1 MDPSSNNFSGELL
14 SKILSQDKNYA
25 HVLDLLNDGILLVN
39 GAGTIEYANKT
50 FCELSEFDVQSLNGK
65 IITNLLR
72 NVSDDPLLQ
81 GAERN
86 FYLKTHSN
94 RNKLVS
100 SKQFVVNSE
109 NGDFTIYI
117 LKDFTEQKKV
127 EDALEQKNKELN
139 TFIYKVSHD
148 LKGPLTSV
156 IGLINIAKDESK
168 EEVAL
173 NYFNLI
179 EKCTQRLDIVL
190 IDLLEVTR
198 LQIGQVE
205 EEHFKMSELMEDVLS
220 NLNEVDNSEIEQV
233 EIKADFPK
241 DLVLYTDKNI
251 LTSVIRN
258 LVNNSIKYRKRNIE
272 KPSVKIEVVC
282 DDMIHIKVSDNGIG
296 IEAALHDRVFEMFY
310 RASAYSKGSGLGLYI
325 VKIAVQKLQ
334 GTFSIHSAYNE
345 GTSIKIN
352 LPINPPQID

>member
-1 MDPSSNNFSGELL
+1 MNQIPNDFSSILL
-14 SKILSQDKNYA
+14 GNILAQEKN
-25 HVLDLLNDGILLVN
+25 HSPILDLLNDGIILVN
-39 GAGTIEYANKT
+39 RTGSIVYANKT
-50 FCELSEFDVQSLNGK
+50 FRELSEFDLHSLKGK
-65 IITNLLR
+65 TISDLIR
-72 NVSDDPLLQ
+72 NVSDDPMLQ
-81 GAERN
+81 GAERSY
-86 FYLKTHSN
+86 YLKTHSN

-100 SKQFVVNSE
+100 SKQVIVNSE
-109 NGDFTIYI
+109 NGEFIVYI
-117 LKDFTEQKKV
+117 LKDFTDQKKV

-156 IGLINIAKDESK
+156 IGLINIAKDETK
-168 EEVAL
+168 EDVAL

-205 EEHFKMSELMEDVLS
+205 EGYFTMKELMEEVLS

-233 EIKADFPK
+233 EIKADFPE
-241 DLVLYTDKNI
+241 DLILFTDKNI
-251 LTSVIRN
+251 LTSVVRN
-258 LVNNSIKYRKRNIE
+258 LINNSIKYRKRNIE
-272 KPSVKIEVVC
+272 NPFVKVEVFC
-282 DDMIHIKVSDNGIG
+282 DDMIRLKVSDNGIG

-325 VKIAVQKLQ
+325 VKIAAQKLH

-345 GTSIKIN
+345 GTAIKIN
-352 LPINPPQID
+352 IPISQPLT